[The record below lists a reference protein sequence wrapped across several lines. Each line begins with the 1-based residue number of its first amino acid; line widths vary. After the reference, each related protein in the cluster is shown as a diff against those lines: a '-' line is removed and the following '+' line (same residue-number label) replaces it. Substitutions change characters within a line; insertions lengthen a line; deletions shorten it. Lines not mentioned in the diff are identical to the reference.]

1 MEKPEF
7 KGKVDILITETE
19 FVTIQRLRKRL
30 KNLIVAVQIAPE
42 IHQFKAKN
50 GGFRGELNS
59 YKSRI
64 LNTQIGDCY
73 VTALGKGQGTTPR
86 RSHLHP

>member
-50 GGFRGELNS
+50 VS
-59 YKSRI
+59 
-64 LNTQIGDCY
+64 
-73 VTALGKGQGTTPR
+73 
-86 RSHLHP
+86 LHV

>member
-42 IHQFKAKN
+42 IHPFKAKN
-50 GGFRGELNS
+50 VSLSLDEREHS
-59 YKSRI
+59 SE
-64 LNTQIGDCY
+64 CY
-73 VTALGKGQGTTPR
+73 TCK
-86 RSHLHP
+86 